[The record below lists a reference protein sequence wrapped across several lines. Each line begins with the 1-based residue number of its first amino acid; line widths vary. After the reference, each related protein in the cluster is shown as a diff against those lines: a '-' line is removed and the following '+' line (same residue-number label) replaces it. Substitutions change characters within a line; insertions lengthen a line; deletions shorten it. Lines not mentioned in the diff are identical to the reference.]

1 MSKTIKV
8 EDRVYDRL
16 EEIREK
22 RETFSEAVERLLKV
36 YDTIKTVSDTLGPSH
51 YLKDFKHGPEKIQ
64 ELQVR

>member
-8 EDRVYDRL
+8 EDQVYDRL

-22 RETFSEAVERLLKV
+22 RETFSECVERLLKV

-51 YLKDFKHGPEKIQ
+51 YLKERPLVGTQTKD
-64 ELQVR
+64 